1 MAIQVRKKD
10 EIFHIKEDWFEGY
23 WHFSFGI
30 PPQGFHDPENTNFG
44 TLRVHNVDTLVPG
57 GVWPMHPHRDIE
69 VITYCLDGEFQHADE
84 NGKGAVLNKGDVQ
97 HTTVGKG
104 MFHEEINHC
113 QDVPMTFL
121 QIWIT
126 PKERGLTP
134 AVQNRSVDEKERLNR
149 FLTLVSNKHPD
160 ALPIAQ
166 DAEFVVS
173 SLQLGKAASHELDE
187 GYGAYLYVASGQIW
201 LGEHT
206 LSEGDAAKIVDEPT
220 VTVEASQDSELAMVV
235 VRV

>member
-57 GVWPMHPHRDIE
+57 GVWPMHQHRDIE

-104 MFHEEINHC
+104 MFHEEINRR

-134 AVQNRSVDEKERLNR
+134 AVQKRSVDEKERLNR
-149 FLTLVSNKHPD
+149 FLTLVSNKNPD

-173 SLQLGKAASHELDE
+173 ALRPGKSASHELDE
-187 GYGAYLYVASGQIW
+187 GYGAYLYVASGQIR
-201 LGEHT
+201 LGEHA

-220 VTVEASQDSELAMVV
+220 ITVEASQDSELAMVV
-235 VRV
+235 VRL

>member
-30 PPQGFHDPENTNFG
+30 PPQGFHDPANTNFG

-69 VITYCLDGEFQHADE
+69 VITYCLEGEFQHADE
-84 NGKGAVLNKGDVQ
+84 NGKGGVLYKGDVQ

-104 MFHEEINHC
+104 MFHEEINHRK
-113 QDVPMTFL
+113 DIPMTFL

-126 PKERGLTP
+126 PRERGLTP
-134 AVQNRSVDEKERLNR
+134 SVQNRGVDEKERLNR
-149 FLTLVSNKHPD
+149 FLTLVSNKNSD

-173 SLQLGKAASHELDE
+173 SLQSGKSASYELDE
-187 GYGAYLYVASGQIW
+187 GYGAYLYVASGQIQ
-201 LGEHT
+201 LGEHN
-206 LSEGDAAKIVDEPT
+206 LSEGDAAKIVDDPT
-220 VTVEASQDSELAMVV
+220 VNVEASQDSELAMVV
-235 VRV
+235 VRL